1 MRIFVFVFNAIN
13 LVSIFSLGM
22 DHYFLS
28 GGGGVTFFIKK
39 IVRKL

>member
-1 MRIFVFVFNAIN
+1 MRIFVLVFNAIN
-13 LVSIFSLGM
+13 LVNIFPLGM

-28 GGGGVTFFIKK
+28 GGGGYLFRIK